1 MDVHA
6 FDAIV
11 IGAGIAGATVA
22 AHLSVDR
29 RAALGGAGESA
40 GYHSTG
46 RSAAIWIL
54 NYGPPDVRALTGLS
68 RGFFEHPPPDFADA
82 PILAHRPVVFLAP
95 PEQRDHLGR
104 LLAEGNGLREASIA
118 EVTGLVPAL
127 RPGYAA
133 QAAIEDDA
141 FDMDVAALHQGF
153 LRTLRSRGGALA
165 LRSRTG
171 RIERRGPSWHVE
183 TADGGSYA
191 APVVV
196 NASGAWGDEVA
207 RQAGIAPLG
216 LQPKRRTGVVIDPA
230 PWQAT
235 RWPMVNDVDHTWY
248 VRPEARTKLMVS
260 PADETDIH
268 AHDVAPDELDVAI
281 AIDRMQQA
289 LDIEV
294 RRVEHSWAGLRT
306 FTPDRSLAF
315 GWDGAAEGFFWC
327 VGQGGYGIQTSPAA
341 GKLVA
346 DVIAGR
352 DPGAAGVILP
362 AVDPRRF
369 AVKEGQGAALDPV
382 GPAAPHP

>member
-1 MDVHA
+1 MDTER

-22 AHLSVDR
+22 AHLAEDR
-29 RAALGGAGESA
+29 KVALIEAEEAA

-54 NYGPPDVRALTGLS
+54 NYGPPDVRTLTGLS
-68 RGFFEHPPPDFADA
+68 RTFFESPPDGFADA
-82 PILAHRPVVFLAP
+82 PILAHRPTLFLAP
-95 PEQRDHLGR
+95 EDQCDHLAR
-104 LLAEGNGLREASIA
+104 LLAEGTGLREASIA
-118 EVTGLVPAL
+118 EVTDMLPAL

-133 QAAIEDDA
+133 RAAIEDDA

-153 LRTLRSRGGALA
+153 LRQLRGRGGKLA

-171 RIERRGPSWHVE
+171 RIERRGGDWHVE
-183 TADGGSYA
+183 TSGGGSFG

-196 NASGAWGDEVA
+196 NASGAWGDTVA
-207 RQAGIAPLG
+207 AQAGVRPLG
-216 LQPKRRTGVVIDPA
+216 LVPKRRTGCVIDPA
-230 PWQAT
+230 PYT
-235 RWPMVNDVDHTWY
+235 VRDWPMVNDVDHTWY
-248 VRPEARTKLMVS
+248 IRPEARTKLMVS
-260 PADETDIH
+260 PADETDMH
-268 AHDVAPDELDVAI
+268 AHDVQPDELDVAI
-281 AIDRMQQA
+281 AIDRMQEA

-315 GWDGAAEGFFWC
+315 GWDADAAGFFWC

-341 GKLVA
+341 GRLVS

-352 DPGAAGVILP
+352 DPGAAGAILP
-362 AVDPRRF
+362 AVDPARF
-369 AVKEGQGAALDPV
+369 RG
-382 GPAAPHP
+382 

>member
-1 MDVHA
+1 MDTHA

-22 AHLSVDR
+22 AHLSSDR
-29 RAALGGAGESA
+29 RVALIEAEEAA

-46 RSAAIWIL
+46 RSAAIWIQ
-54 NYGPPDVRALTGLS
+54 NYGPPDVRVLTGLS
-68 RGFFEHPPPDFADA
+68 RAFFEQPPPGFADA
-82 PILAHRPVVFLAP
+82 SILSHRPIVFLAP
-95 PEQRDHLGR
+95 AEQRDHLGR
-104 LLAEGNGLREASIA
+104 MLAEGTGLREASIA
-118 EVTGLVPAL
+118 EVTALVPAL
-127 RPGYAA
+127 RPGYAV

-153 LRTLRSRGGALA
+153 LRLLRTQGGVLA

-171 RIERRGPSWHVE
+171 SIERQSGLWEVQVS
-183 TADGGSYA
+183 GGDA
-191 APVVV
+191 FTAPVVI
-196 NASGAWGDEVA
+196 NTAGAWGDHVA
-207 RQAGIAPLG
+207 QQAKVAPLG
-216 LQPKRRTGVVIDPA
+216 LVPKRRTGVVIDPA
-230 PWQAT
+230 PWQVT
-235 RWPMVNDVDHTWY
+235 KWPMVNDVGHTWY
-248 VRPEARTKLMVS
+248 IRPEARTKLMVS

-352 DPGAAGVILP
+352 DPGPAGSILS

-369 AVKEGQGAALDPV
+369 TRAA
-382 GPAAPHP
+382 A